1 MKSFG
6 NINISNSYIEN
17 IINHY
22 SVSERKDKKKNNVEE
37 EEDTDQTEVVEA
49 KTMQADNLPCPD
61 TSKLIRLIIRE
72 ELALTIREWL
82 HSKMDPLEEARDK
95 LLYLRAVFEA
105 GYLPRLLSLAEY
117 CEEFGP
123 MPKSSYYDW
132 MGAKLNYSRNEID
145 GVIENLPFH

>member
-17 IINHY
+17 IINNY
-22 SVSERKDKKKNNVEE
+22 SVSDTEDKKKNDVEE
-37 EEDTDQTEVVEA
+37 EEEADHTEVVEA
-49 KTMQADNLPCPD
+49 NNKQGDNLPCPD
-61 TSKLIRLIIRE
+61 TPKLIRLIIRE

-82 HSKMDPLEEARDK
+82 HSKMDPLDEARDK
-95 LLYLRAVFEA
+95 LLYLRAVYEA

-123 MPKSSYYDW
+123 MAKSSYYDW
-132 MGAKLNYSRNEID
+132 MGAKLNYTRTEID